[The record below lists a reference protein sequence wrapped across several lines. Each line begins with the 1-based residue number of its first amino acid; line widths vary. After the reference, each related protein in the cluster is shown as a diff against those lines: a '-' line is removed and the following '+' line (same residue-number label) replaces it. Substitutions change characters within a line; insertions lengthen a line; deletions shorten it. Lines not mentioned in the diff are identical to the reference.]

1 MVFLNVSVKARS
13 DGGQRWPVVLPLC
26 ACGYLARLVHQRF
39 RAREVYVRLP
49 LLFPLLSLFF
59 TSLSSFYTDLFP
71 CNIFVSVNILDPL
84 PHYFLLDHVVTF
96 PVSPVLCCA
105 ALYTLLCFCGNTL

>member
-49 LLFPLLSLFF
+49 LLFPLLSLFLLPF
-59 TSLSSFYTDLFP
+59 RHFIQTYFP
-71 CNIFVSVNILDPL
+71 AIF
-84 PHYFLLDHVVTF
+84 
-96 PVSPVLCCA
+96 LCPSI
-105 ALYTLLCFCGNTL
+105 F